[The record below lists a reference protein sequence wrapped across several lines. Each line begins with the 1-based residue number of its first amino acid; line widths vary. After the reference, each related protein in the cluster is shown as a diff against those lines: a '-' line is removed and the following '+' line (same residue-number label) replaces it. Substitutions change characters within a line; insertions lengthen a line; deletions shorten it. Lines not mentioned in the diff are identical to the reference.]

1 LIKKFNLNRYNIMA
15 RLLGVD
21 IPNRKKIEFS
31 LRYIYGVGPTRAKK
45 ILEVTGIDP
54 DRRTQDLNEQE
65 ISLISNYII
74 DQKIMVEGDLRRAVT
89 NNLKRLQSIRCYR
102 GLRHQRGL
110 PVRGQRTITNARTRK
125 GGRKTVGVVRKA

>member
-1 LIKKFNLNRYNIMA
+1 MA

-21 IPNRKKIEFS
+21 IPNRKKVEYS
-31 LRYIYGVGPTRAKK
+31 LRYIYGVGPTRAKE
-45 ILEVTGIDP
+45 ILDAVEIDP
-54 DRRTQDLNEQE
+54 DRRTQDLTEQE
-65 ISLISNYII
+65 LSLISNYII
-74 DQKIMVEGDLRRAVT
+74 DNKIMVEGDLRRAIT

-125 GGRKTVGVVRKA
+125 GGRKTVGVVRKR

>member
-1 LIKKFNLNRYNIMA
+1 MA

-31 LRYIYGVGPTRAKK
+31 LRYIYGVGPTRAKL

-54 DRRTQDLNEQE
+54 NRRTQDLNEHE
-65 ISLISNYII
+65 ISQISNYII

-125 GGRKTVGVVRKA
+125 GGRKTVGVVKKA

>member
-1 LIKKFNLNRYNIMA
+1 MA

-21 IPNRKKIEFS
+21 IPNRKKVGYS
-31 LRYIYGVGPTRAKK
+31 LRYIYGVGPTRAKE
-45 ILEVTGIDP
+45 ILDAVEIDSN
-54 DRRTQDLNEQE
+54 RRTQDLTEQE
-65 ISLISNYII
+65 LSLITNYII
-74 DQKIMVEGDLRRAVT
+74 DNKIMVEGDLRRAIT

-125 GGRKTVGVVRKA
+125 GGRKTVGVVRKS

>member
-1 LIKKFNLNRYNIMA
+1 MA

-31 LRYIYGVGPTRAKK
+31 LRYIYGVGPTRSKQ
-45 ILEVTGIDP
+45 ILDVTGIDP
-54 DRRTQDLNEQE
+54 NRRTQDLNEQE
-65 ISLISNYII
+65 SSQISNYII
-74 DQKIMVEGDLRRAVT
+74 DQKIMVEGDLRRTVT

-125 GGRKTVGVVRKA
+125 GGRKTVGVIRKA

>member
-1 LIKKFNLNRYNIMA
+1 MA

-21 IPNRKKIEFS
+21 IPNRNKIAYS
-31 LRYIYGVGPTRAKK
+31 LRYIYGIGPTRATK
-45 ILEVTGIDP
+45 ILEATQIDP

-65 ISLISNYII
+65 LSQLSNYII
-74 DQKIMVEGDLRRAVT
+74 ENKIVVEGDLRRMIT
-89 NNLKRLQSIRCYR
+89 NNLKRLQSIRSYR

-125 GGRKTVGVVRKA
+125 GGRKTVGVVRKS

>member
-1 LIKKFNLNRYNIMA
+1 MA

-21 IPNRKKIEFS
+21 IPNRKKVEYS
-31 LRYIYGVGPTRAKK
+31 LRYIYGVGPTRAKE
-45 ILEVTGIDP
+45 ILNAVEIDP
-54 DRRTQDLNEQE
+54 DRRTQDLTEQE
-65 ISLISNYII
+65 LSLISNYII
-74 DQKIMVEGDLRRAVT
+74 DNKIMVEGDLRRAIT

-125 GGRKTVGVVRKA
+125 GGRKTVGVVRKS

>member
-1 LIKKFNLNRYNIMA
+1 MA

-31 LRYIYGVGPTRAKK
+31 LRYIYGVGPTRAKA
-45 ILEVTGIDP
+45 ILEATNIDP
-54 DRRTQDLNEQE
+54 NRRTMDLNEQE
-65 ISLISNYII
+65 LSLISNYII
-74 DQKIMVEGDLRRAVT
+74 DQKIMVEGDLRRSIT

-125 GGRKTVGVVRKA
+125 GGRKTVGVIRKS

>member
-1 LIKKFNLNRYNIMA
+1 MA

-31 LRYIYGVGPTRAKK
+31 LRYIYGVGPTRAKD
-45 ILEVTGIDP
+45 ILSATNIDP
-54 DRRTQDLNEQE
+54 DRRTMDLNEQE
-65 ISLISNYII
+65 LSLISNYII
-74 DQKIMVEGDLRRAVT
+74 DQKIMVEGDLRRSIT

-125 GGRKTVGVVRKA
+125 GGRKTVGVIRKA

>member
-1 LIKKFNLNRYNIMA
+1 MA

-31 LRYIYGVGPTRAKK
+31 LRYIYGVGPTRAKA
-45 ILEVTGIDP
+45 ILEATNIDP
-54 DRRTQDLNEQE
+54 NRRTMDLNEQE
-65 ISLISNYII
+65 LSLISNYII
-74 DQKIMVEGDLRRAVT
+74 DQKIMVEGDLRRTIT
-89 NNLKRLQSIRCYR
+89 NNLKRLRSIRCYR

-125 GGRKTVGVVRKA
+125 GGRKTVGVIRKS

>member
-1 LIKKFNLNRYNIMA
+1 MA

-21 IPNRKKIEFS
+21 IPNRKKIAYS
-31 LRYIYGVGPTRAKK
+31 LRYIYGIGPTRATK
-45 ILEVTGIDP
+45 ILEATQIDP

-65 ISLISNYII
+65 LSQLSNYII
-74 DQKIMVEGDLRRAVT
+74 ENKIVVEGDLRRMIT
-89 NNLKRLQSIRCYR
+89 NNLKRLQSIRSYR

-125 GGRKTVGVVRKA
+125 GGRKTVGVVRKS

>member
-1 LIKKFNLNRYNIMA
+1 MA

-21 IPNRKKIEFS
+21 IPNRKKLEYS
-31 LRYIYGVGPTRAKK
+31 LRYIYGVGPTRAKE
-45 ILEVTGIDP
+45 ILDAVEIDP
-54 DRRTQDLNEQE
+54 NRRTQDLSEQE
-65 ISLISNYII
+65 LSLISNYII
-74 DQKIMVEGDLRRAVT
+74 DNKIMVEGDLRRAIT

-125 GGRKTVGVVRKA
+125 GGRKTVGVVRKS

>member
-1 LIKKFNLNRYNIMA
+1 MA

-31 LRYIYGVGPTRAKK
+31 LRYIYGVGPTRSRQ
-45 ILEVTGIDP
+45 ILDATGIDP
-54 DRRTQDLNEQE
+54 NRRTQDLNEQE
-65 ISLISNYII
+65 ISQISNYII
-74 DQKIMVEGDLRRAVT
+74 DQKIMVEGDLRRTVT

-125 GGRKTVGVVRKA
+125 GGRKTVGVIRKA

>member
-1 LIKKFNLNRYNIMA
+1 MA

-31 LRYIYGVGPTRAKK
+31 LRYIYGVGPTRAKA
-45 ILEVTGIDP
+45 ILAATGIDP
-54 DRRTQDLNEQE
+54 DRRTMDLNEQE
-65 ISLISNYII
+65 LSLISNYII
-74 DQKIMVEGDLRRAVT
+74 DQKIMVEGDLRRTIT

-125 GGRKTVGVVRKA
+125 GGRKTVGVVS

>member
-1 LIKKFNLNRYNIMA
+1 MA

-31 LRYIYGVGPTRAKK
+31 LRYIYGVDSTRAKA
-45 ILEVTGIDP
+45 ILEATNIDP
-54 DRRTQDLNEQE
+54 NRRTMDLNEQE
-65 ISLISNYII
+65 LSLISNYII
-74 DQKIMVEGDLRRAVT
+74 DQKIMVEGDLRRTIT

-125 GGRKTVGVVRKA
+125 GGRKLWE

>member
-1 LIKKFNLNRYNIMA
+1 MA

-31 LRYIYGVGPTRAKK
+31 LRYIYGVGPTRSKQ
-45 ILEVTGIDP
+45 ILDVTGIDP
-54 DRRTQDLNEQE
+54 NRRTQDLNEQE
-65 ISLISNYII
+65 ISQISNYII
-74 DQKIMVEGDLRRAVT
+74 DQKIMVEGDLRCTVT

>member
-1 LIKKFNLNRYNIMA
+1 MA

-21 IPNRKKIEFS
+21 IPNRKKVEYS
-31 LRYIYGVGPTRAKK
+31 LQYIYGVGSTRSKE
-45 ILEVTGIDP
+45 ILEAVDIDP
-54 DRRTQDLNEQE
+54 DRRAQELSEQE
-65 ISLISNYII
+65 LSLITNYII
-74 DQKIMVEGDLRRAVT
+74 DNKIMVEGDLRRSVT

-125 GGRKTVGVVRKA
+125 GGRKTVGVVRKS

>member
-1 LIKKFNLNRYNIMA
+1 MA

-31 LRYIYGVGPTRAKK
+31 LRYIYGVGPTRAKA
-45 ILEVTGIDP
+45 ILAATGIDP
-54 DRRTQDLNEQE
+54 DRRTMDLNEQE
-65 ISLISNYII
+65 LSLISNYII
-74 DQKIMVEGDLRRAVT
+74 DQKIMVEGDLRRTIT
-89 NNLKRLQSIRCYR
+89 NNLKRLQSIRCYM

>member
-1 LIKKFNLNRYNIMA
+1 MA

-31 LRYIYGVGPTRAKK
+31 LRYIYGVGPTRASL
-45 ILEVTGIDP
+45 ILKATGIDP
-54 DRRTQDLNEQE
+54 NRRTMDLNEQE
-65 ISLISNYII
+65 LSSISNYII
-74 DQKIMVEGDLRRAVT
+74 DQKIMVEGDLRRAIT

-110 PVRGQRTITNARTRK
+110 PVRGQRTITYARTRK
-125 GGRKTVGVVRKA
+125 GGRKTVGVVRKS

>member
-1 LIKKFNLNRYNIMA
+1 MA

-21 IPNRKKIEFS
+21 IPNRKKVEYS
-31 LRYIYGVGPTRAKK
+31 LRYIYGVGPTRSKE
-45 ILEVTGIDP
+45 ILDAVEIDP
-54 DRRTQDLNEQE
+54 NRRTQDLSEQE
-65 ISLISNYII
+65 LSLISNYII
-74 DQKIMVEGDLRRAVT
+74 DNKIMVEGDLRRAIT

-125 GGRKTVGVVRKA
+125 GGRKTVGVVRKS

>member
-1 LIKKFNLNRYNIMA
+1 MA

-21 IPNRKKIEFS
+21 IPNRKKVEYS
-31 LRYIYGVGPTRAKK
+31 LRYIYGVGPTRAKE
-45 ILEVTGIDP
+45 ILGAVEIDP
-54 DRRTQDLNEQE
+54 NRRTQDLSEQE
-65 ISLISNYII
+65 LSLISNYII
-74 DQKIMVEGDLRRAVT
+74 DNKIMVEGDLRRAIT

-125 GGRKTVGVVRKA
+125 GGRKTVGVVRKS

>member
-1 LIKKFNLNRYNIMA
+1 MA

-21 IPNRKKIEFS
+21 IPNRKKIEYS
-31 LRYIYGVGPTRAKK
+31 LRYIYGVGPARAKQ
-45 ILEVTGIDP
+45 ILDVTGIDP
-54 DRRTQDLNEQE
+54 NRRTQDLNEQE
-65 ISLISNYII
+65 LSQISNYII
-74 DQKIMVEGDLRRAVT
+74 DQKIMVEGDLRRAIT

>member
-1 LIKKFNLNRYNIMA
+1 MA

-21 IPNRKKIEFS
+21 IPNRKKVGYS
-31 LRYIYGVGPTRAKK
+31 LRYIYGVGPTHAKE
-45 ILEVTGIDP
+45 ILDAVEIDSN
-54 DRRTQDLNEQE
+54 RRTQDLTEQE
-65 ISLISNYII
+65 LSLITNYII
-74 DQKIMVEGDLRRAVT
+74 DNKIMVEGDLRRAIT

-125 GGRKTVGVVRKA
+125 GGRKTVGVVRKS

>member
-1 LIKKFNLNRYNIMA
+1 MA

-21 IPNRKKIEFS
+21 IPNRKKVEFS
-31 LRYIYGVGPTRAKK
+31 LRYIYGVGPTRAKE
-45 ILEVTGIDP
+45 ILEAVDIDP
-54 DRRTQDLNEQE
+54 DRRTQELTEQE
-65 ISLISNYII
+65 LSLISNYII
-74 DQKIMVEGDLRRAVT
+74 DNKIMVEGDLSRNVT

-125 GGRKTVGVVRKA
+125 GGRKTVGVVRK

>member
-1 LIKKFNLNRYNIMA
+1 MA

-31 LRYIYGVGPTRAKK
+31 LRYIYGVGPTRALQ
-45 ILEVTGIDP
+45 ILKATDIDP

-65 ISLISNYII
+65 LSLISNYII